1 MTTQINRVSLEELF
15 FVFITKSATPQDF
28 KDYYNLIKTN
38 SSHNYLK
45 KIKVFFQNNYKTGF
59 NNYVNS
65 ILSDEYDDIIK
76 YFDMLYLPHL
86 LPKELLKYIDEKLLF
101 IPEIQQANKNE
112 YKYISQEIKSLLIT
126 KKNLNSFPMD
136 LIFYFYII
144 QTLIRNDEVSIT
156 VVQFIFSEEFK
167 EKYHIIFKIFSTLAT
182 YFKNNE
188 LMFSNFNNL
197 GKKAQQIEMKDKL
210 RYIYVLH
217 NIKKIF
223 DSIYSGT
230 TTSNVNKKEI
240 KAKIIQTYLDYFS
253 ELLKKDNS
261 NKTEHILCI
270 FNYIRDLTR
279 DQEYQILPYKW
290 IIIQIKNYNI
300 LPSIDQTLGKEI
312 FKFLFNLRE
321 YEILIDL
328 LFYFVKFE
336 ELCNT
341 AYIYVKN
348 LKQQLLD
355 PSINFN
361 DKDIQKFI
369 YVVYY
374 VCLKMKTVR
383 NKKKFSLIS
392 KFEINLTDQKVKSY
406 FAIHCIFIYL
416 HSGVRNSPTKQMD
429 NLQTIFQQ
437 IQENQDY
444 NINPI
449 IWVNINENFDSF
461 SKETAYISKKFFEDE
476 TLLFQTDTK
485 DVINQ
490 YPNKLQAFVKALQ
503 TINVDIF
510 MHKYYPYILFCKSP
524 KTNPIIFSNN
534 FISQHLTIP
543 LKKIIHKENFQYELK
558 GYIIIKYND
567 EREVILYDKYSLS
580 WYFVVKKEWKKNLD
594 FVPNMKKV
602 LLVYFLRNSKKHID
616 SYLFNCQPKKYME
629 GELYESSLIDLFN
642 INPKLIE
649 INYNYFRDAF
659 GLNNVDK
666 FLFFYHKLKNSID
679 LEKSKEGK
687 KFLMFLIKGIGD
699 KYNPKL
705 NQIKNEIFDGN
716 LLCEIMNNFL
726 TNLNSNTLLC
736 IIIED
741 IVFDLEFCSDHL
753 NSLINI
759 PDTLILWILLLF
771 LRTKNSKEIEN
782 IINYDEL
789 LSYFLEEQ
797 STQEQFKSLSSE
809 VSFNSNI
816 IKNIRS
822 YYNNQI
828 VENKENYRFVNEI
841 LLSLLGTNK
850 EKQFLKLFEKI
861 FNKYKYLFNTHTSY
875 INENKYISPGIQLLF
890 RYVKTTSSEPL
901 YTYLIKFIFEFDFD
915 NEKQNGIIDK
925 YVQIMSQIPNE
936 NSIIQNSI
944 ENDKLLR
951 KCLIKS
957 RPYCQKIETLL
968 FIEYLIDDYKITNE
982 SNKIERIASLIN
994 NSSENMDIY
1003 LTFLQ
1008 LYKDFRKKILID
1020 NSLTLKENEL
1030 RTQDYMNIKRIEN
1043 ESDLQS
1049 FSNINNAKPIIFIEI
1064 SQCKFLKTIINSSI
1078 PNYHLKGLILTVSD
1092 KKILLF
1098 RNKYNEYWYSLKEK
1112 KWLPNILS
1120 ESKKAN
1126 KEILACYFRTNKEK
1140 YQNKLTEIFYKPEK
1154 IKKFSYSEN
1163 ILNWY
1168 KKHHEHFLNNNKDYF
1183 KTIFGKEYK

>member
-1 MTTQINRVSLEELF
+1 MTTQINRVRLEELF

-28 KDYYNLIKTN
+28 KNYYNLIKTN
-38 SSHNYLK
+38 SRNNYLK

-59 NNYVNS
+59 NNYVSS
-65 ILSDEYDDIIK
+65 ILSEEYDDIIK
-76 YFDMLYLPHL
+76 YFDTLYLPHL
-86 LPKELLKYIDEKLLF
+86 LPKELLNYIDEKLLS
-101 IPEIQQANKNE
+101 IPEIQQVNMNE

-144 QTLIRNDEVSIT
+144 QTLIRKDEVSINI
-156 VVQFIFSEEFK
+156 VEFILSEEFK
-167 EKYHIIFKIFSTLAT
+167 EKYPIIFKRFSTLAT

-188 LMFSNFNNL
+188 LMFSDFNNL
-197 GKKAQQIEMKDKL
+197 GQKAQQIEMKDKL
-210 RYIYVLH
+210 RYIYVLK
-217 NIKKIF
+217 NIKKIYH
-223 DSIYSGT
+223 SIYSEIT
-230 TTSNVNKKEI
+230 TPNVNKNEI

-253 ELLKKDNS
+253 ELLKKDNC
-261 NKTEHILCI
+261 NKTEDILCI

-279 DQEYQILPYKW
+279 DKEYQILPYKW
-290 IIIQIKNYNI
+290 IILQIKNYNI

-321 YEILIDL
+321 YETLIDL

-336 ELCNT
+336 ELCNI

-361 DKDIQKFI
+361 DEDIQKFI

-392 KFEINLTDQKVKSY
+392 KFELNLTDQKVKSY

-416 HSGVRNSPTKQMD
+416 HSGVRNSSTKQMD

-437 IQENQDY
+437 IQEDQNY
-444 NINPI
+444 KINPI

-461 SKETAYISKKFFEDE
+461 SKQTTYISKKFFGDE
-476 TLLFQTDTK
+476 TLLFEMDTK
-485 DVINQ
+485 EAINQ
-490 YPNKLQAFVKALQ
+490 YPNKPQAFVKALQ
-503 TINVDIF
+503 TINVDIL

-524 KTNPIIFSNN
+524 NTNSIIFSNT

-543 LKKIIHKENFQYELK
+543 LKKQIHKDNFQYELK

-580 WYFVVKKEWKKNLD
+580 WYFVVKKEWKKKLD
-594 FVPNMKKV
+594 FEPNMKKV

-616 SYLFNCQPKKYME
+616 SYLFNCQPQKHME
-629 GELYESSLIDLFN
+629 GELYESSFIDLFN

-649 INYNYFRDAF
+649 INYNFFRDAF
-659 GLNNVDK
+659 ELNNVDK

-687 KFLMFLIKGIGD
+687 KFLMFLIKGID
-699 KYNPKL
+699 DNYNLKL
-705 NQIKNEIFDGN
+705 NQIKNEMFDGN
-716 LLCEIMNNFL
+716 LLYETMSNFV

-741 IVFDLEFCSDHL
+741 ILFDLEFCSKHL
-753 NSLINI
+753 SSLINV

-771 LRTKNSKEIEN
+771 LKTKNPKEIEN
-782 IINYDEL
+782 IINYDEF
-789 LSYFLEEQ
+789 LSLFLEEQ
-797 STQEQFKSLSSE
+797 TTQKQFQVLSSK
-809 VSFNSNI
+809 VSFDQNI
-816 IKNIRS
+816 IKNIIS
-822 YYNNQI
+822 YYNNKI
-828 VENKENYRFVNEI
+828 VEYKENYRFVNEI
-841 LLSLLGTNK
+841 LLTLLRKNK
-850 EKQFLKLFEKI
+850 EKWFLKLFEKL
-861 FNKYKYLFNTHTSY
+861 FNQHKYLFNTHTSY

-890 RYVKTTSSEPL
+890 RYVKTTSSVPL
-901 YTYLIKFIFEFDFD
+901 YTYLIKFIFEYEFD
-915 NEKQNGIIDK
+915 NEKQDGIIDK
-925 YVQIMSQIPNE
+925 YVQIMSQTPNE
-936 NSIIQNSI
+936 NNIIQNLI

-968 FIEYLIDDYKITNE
+968 FIEYLIDNYKIMKE
-982 SNKIERIASLIN
+982 SKKIERIASLIN
-994 NSSENMDIY
+994 NFSENMDIY
-1003 LTFLQ
+1003 LPYLL
-1008 LYKDFRKKILID
+1008 LYKDFSKKILIN
-1020 NSLTLKENEL
+1020 NSLTLKNNEL
-1030 RTQDYMNIKRIEN
+1030 LTQDYMNIKRIEN
-1043 ESDLQS
+1043 ESYLQS
-1049 FSNINNAKPIIFIEI
+1049 FLNINNTKPIIFIEI
-1064 SQCKFLKTIINSSI
+1064 SEYKSLEEIINLNIS
-1078 PNYHLKGLILTVSD
+1078 NYHLKGLILTVSD
-1092 KKILLF
+1092 TKILLF
-1098 RNKYNEYWYSLKEK
+1098 RNKYNKYWYSLKVK
-1112 KWLPNILS
+1112 KWQPNKIS
-1120 ESKKAN
+1120 EFKKAN
-1126 KEILACYFRTNKEK
+1126 KKILACYFRTNKEK

-1154 IKKFSYSEN
+1154 IKKFNYSEN

-1168 KKHHEHFLNNNKDYF
+1168 KKYHEHFLNDNKDYF
-1183 KTIFGKEYK
+1183 KIIFGKKYK